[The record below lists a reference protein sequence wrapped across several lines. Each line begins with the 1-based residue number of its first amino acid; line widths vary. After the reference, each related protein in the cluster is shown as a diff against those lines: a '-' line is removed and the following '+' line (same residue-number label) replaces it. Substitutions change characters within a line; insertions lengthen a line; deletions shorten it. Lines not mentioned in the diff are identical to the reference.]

1 MRSAAIRRISND
13 PSGFADIIP
22 TGNITMWGLNT
33 MAKRPD
39 NQETLVFALEL
50 LRRIPR
56 KSKVT
61 AKELQV
67 QLQGAGLKKN
77 LRTVQR
83 QLKML
88 NERFDIECDDREKPY
103 GYRWKE
109 QAEGFSVPRL
119 SLQDSLLL
127 TLAEQYL
134 RKILPAR
141 LMKSMK
147 GFFTQA
153 RYELEYHSGRHP
165 EQEWLSKVRIVDT
178 TQPLLPPKIKP
189 DVLEAVSNALYENKW
204 LKLKYENA
212 DGKRGNYRVMPLGLA
227 QQGPRLYLVCR
238 FQDFDNERSLALH
251 RIISA
256 EVSTMSFDR
265 PSEFDLKKYD
275 DDGRF
280 GFGEGE
286 RIRLTFRIAKPN
298 GLHLLESPLSKDQQ
312 VTELDEE
319 YEITATVVDTEQLN
333 WWLRGFGDTVKDVEK
348 EPIANIKIK
357 YRR

>member
-1 MRSAAIRRISND
+1 
-13 PSGFADIIP
+13 
-22 TGNITMWGLNT
+22 

-56 KSKVT
+56 QQKIT
-61 AKELQV
+61 ATNLHR
-67 QLQGAGLKKN
+67 QLQEAGLNKG

-83 QLKML
+83 QLKL
-88 NERFDIECDDREKPY
+88 LSERFDIECDDRERPY
-103 GYRWKE
+103 GYRWIE
-109 QAEGFSVPRL
+109 QAQGFCVPRL
-119 SLQDSLLL
+119 GLQDSLLL

-134 RKILPAR
+134 RAILPAR
-141 LMKSMK
+141 LMKSME
-147 GFFTQA
+147 GFFSQA
-153 RYELEYHSGRHP
+153 RYELGHHDGQRP

-189 DVLEAVSNALYENKW
+189 DVFETVSNALYENKW

-212 DGKRGNYRVMPLGLA
+212 EGWRGNYRVMPLGLA

-238 FQDFDNERSLALH
+238 FEGFDNERSLALH

-256 EVSTMSFDR
+256 EASTMGFER
-265 PSEFDLKKYD
+265 PPEFDLKKYD
-275 DDGRF
+275 NDGRF
-280 GFGEGE
+280 GFGEGQ

-298 GLHLLESPLSKDQQ
+298 GFHLLESPLSEDQS

-333 WWLRGFGDTVKDVEK
+333 WWLRGFEDAVRDIDKQ
-348 EPIANIKIK
+348 AL
-357 YRR
+357 R

>member
-1 MRSAAIRRISND
+1 MWSL
-13 PSGFADIIP
+13 
-22 TGNITMWGLNT
+22 NI

-56 KSKVT
+56 QRKIT
-61 AKELQV
+61 ARDLHR
-67 QLQGAGLKKN
+67 QLQETGLPKG

-83 QLKML
+83 QLKL
-88 NERFDIECDDREKPY
+88 LSEHFDIECDDREQPY
-103 GYRWKE
+103 GYRWKH
-109 QAEGFSVPRL
+109 QSEGFCVPRL
-119 SLQDSLLL
+119 NLQDSLLL

-141 LMKSMK
+141 LMKSME

-153 RYELEYHSGRHP
+153 RYELEYHGGQRP
-165 EQEWLSKVRIVDT
+165 ELEWLSKVRIVDT
-178 TQPLLPPKIKP
+178 TQPLMAPILKP
-189 DVLEAVSNALYENKW
+189 DVFEAVSNALYENKW

-212 DGKRGNYRVMPLGLA
+212 EGWRGNYRVMPLGLA

-238 FQDFDNERSLALH
+238 FEDFDNERSLALH

-256 EVSTMSFDR
+256 EVSIRGFER
-265 PSEFDLKKYD
+265 PPEFDLEKYD

-286 RIRLTFRIAKPN
+286 RIKLTFKINKPN
-298 GLHLLESPLSKDQQ
+298 GFHLLESPLSKDQE
-312 VTELDEE
+312 VRDLNNE

-333 WWLRGFGDTVKDVEK
+333 WWLRGFGEAARDIRKQPLK
-348 EPIANIKIK
+348 Q
-357 YRR
+357 

>member
-1 MRSAAIRRISND
+1 
-13 PSGFADIIP
+13 
-22 TGNITMWGLNT
+22 

-56 KSKVT
+56 RRRIT
-61 AKELQV
+61 AKELHK
-67 QLQGAGLKKN
+67 QLQEAGLKKD

-88 NERFDIECDDREKPY
+88 SERFDIECDDREKPY
-103 GYRWKE
+103 GYRWIE
-109 QAEGFSVPRL
+109 QADGFCIPRL
-119 SLQDSLLL
+119 GLQDSLLL

-134 RKILPAR
+134 RKILPAK
-141 LMKSMK
+141 LMKSME

-153 RYELEYHSGRHP
+153 RYELAYHDGQHP

-178 TQPLLPPKIKP
+178 TQPLLPPKVKSE
-189 DVLEAVSNALYENKW
+189 VFEAVSNALYENKW
-204 LKLKYENA
+204 LKVNYRNV
-212 DGKRGNYRVMPLGLA
+212 DGKRGDYRVMPLGLA

-238 FQDFDNERSLALH
+238 FEGFDNERSLALH
-251 RIISA
+251 RIITA
-256 EVSTMSFDR
+256 EALTMSFKR
-265 PSEFDLKKYD
+265 PPEFDLKKYD

-286 RIRLTFRIAKPN
+286 RIRLTFRINKPS
-298 GLHLLESPLSKDQQ
+298 GFHLLESPLSSDQEER
-312 VTELDEE
+312 ELEDE

-333 WWLRGFGDTVKDVEK
+333 WWLRGFGVAVRGVEK
-348 EPIANIKIK
+348 QSLKQSNPEKK
-357 YRR
+357 DE

>member
-1 MRSAAIRRISND
+1 
-13 PSGFADIIP
+13 
-22 TGNITMWGLNT
+22 

-39 NQETLVFALEL
+39 AQESLVFALEL

-56 KSKVT
+56 QRKVT
-61 AKELQV
+61 AKELHR
-67 QLQGAGLKKN
+67 QLKEAGLNKG

-83 QLKML
+83 QLKL
-88 NERFDIECDDREKPY
+88 LSEYFDIECDDREKPY

-109 QAEGFSVPRL
+109 QAEGFCVPRL

-134 RKILPAR
+134 RTILPTR
-141 LMKSMK
+141 LMKSME

-153 RYELEYHSGRHP
+153 RYELEYRGRQRP

-178 TQPLLPPKIKP
+178 TQPLLPPMIKP
-189 DVLEAVSNALYENKW
+189 GVFEAVSNALYDNKW

-212 DGKRGNYRVMPLGLA
+212 EGWRGNYRVMPLGLA

-238 FQDFDNERSLALH
+238 FEGFGNDRSLALH
-251 RIISA
+251 RIISTQ
-256 EVSTMSFDR
+256 VSTIGFER
-265 PSEFDLKKYD
+265 PTEFDLKKYD

-286 RIRLTFRIAKPN
+286 RIKLTFKINKPN
-298 GLHLLESPLSKDQQ
+298 GFHLLESPLSPDQE
-312 VTELDEE
+312 VRELDDE
-319 YEITATVVDTEQLN
+319 YEIIATVVDTEQLN
-333 WWLRGFGDTVKDVEK
+333 WWLRGFGDAVRGVEK
-348 EPIANIKIK
+348 EILLHE
-357 YRR
+357 

>member
-1 MRSAAIRRISND
+1 
-13 PSGFADIIP
+13 
-22 TGNITMWGLNT
+22 

-39 NQETLVFALEL
+39 TQESLVFALEL

-56 KSKVT
+56 KGKIT
-61 AKELQV
+61 AKKLQE
-67 QLQGAGLKKN
+67 QLQEAGLKKD

-83 QLKML
+83 QLKL
-88 NERFDIECDDREKPY
+88 LSERFDIECDDEGKPY

-109 QAEGFSVPRL
+109 QSEGFCIPRL
-119 SLQDSLLL
+119 NLQDSLLL

-134 RKILPAR
+134 RALLPAR
-141 LMKSMK
+141 LMRSME
-147 GFFTQA
+147 GFFSQA
-153 RYELEYHSGRHP
+153 RYELKYHDGQHP

-189 DVLEAVSNALYENKW
+189 EVFEAVSNALYENKW
-204 LKLKYENA
+204 LKLNYRNV
-212 DGKRGNYRVMPLGLA
+212 DGKRGEYRVMPLGLA

-238 FQDFDNERSLALH
+238 FEGFDNERSLALH

-256 EVSTMSFDR
+256 QASTMSFER
-265 PSEFDLKKYD
+265 PPEFNLKKYD

-286 RIRLTFRIAKPN
+286 RIRLTFRINKPN
-298 GLHLLESPLSKDQQ
+298 GFHLLESPLSTDQE
-312 VTELDEE
+312 VRELDNE

-333 WWLRGFGDTVKDVEK
+333 WWLRGFGDAVRDIEKQPLKNTV
-348 EPIANIKIK
+348 
-357 YRR
+357 

>member
-1 MRSAAIRRISND
+1 
-13 PSGFADIIP
+13 
-22 TGNITMWGLNT
+22 

-56 KSKVT
+56 HRRIT
-61 AKELQV
+61 AKELHK
-67 QLQGAGLKKN
+67 QLQEAGLKKD

-88 NERFDIECDDREKPY
+88 SERFDIECDDGDKPY
-103 GYRWKE
+103 GYRWKP
-109 QAEGFSVPRL
+109 QSEGFCVPRL

-134 RKILPAR
+134 RKILPAK
-141 LMKSMK
+141 LMKSME

-153 RYELEYHSGRHP
+153 RYELAYHDGQHP

-178 TQPLLPPKIKP
+178 TQPLLPPKVKSE
-189 DVLEAVSNALYENKW
+189 VFEAVSNALYENKW
-204 LKLKYENA
+204 LKVNYRNV
-212 DGKRGNYRVMPLGLA
+212 DGKRGDYRVMPLGLA

-238 FQDFDNERSLALH
+238 FEGFDNERSLAVH

-256 EVSTMSFDR
+256 EASTMSFER
-265 PSEFDLKKYD
+265 PPEFDLKKYD

-280 GFGEGE
+280 
-286 RIRLTFRIAKPN
+286 RIRRGRANKA
-298 GLHLLESPLSKDQQ
+298 HLQDPKTKWVSL
-312 VTELDEE
+312 
-319 YEITATVVDTEQLN
+319 A
-333 WWLRGFGDTVKDVEK
+333 
-348 EPIANIKIK
+348 
-357 YRR
+357 

>member
-1 MRSAAIRRISND
+1 
-13 PSGFADIIP
+13 
-22 TGNITMWGLNT
+22 

-56 KSKVT
+56 HRRIT
-61 AKELQV
+61 AKELHK
-67 QLQGAGLKKN
+67 QLQEAGLKKD

-88 NERFDIECDDREKPY
+88 SERFDIECDDGDKPY
-103 GYRWKE
+103 GYRWKP
-109 QAEGFSVPRL
+109 QSEGFCVPRL
-119 SLQDSLLL
+119 GLQDSLLL

-141 LMKSMK
+141 LMKSME

-153 RYELEYHSGRHP
+153 RYELAYHDGQRP

-178 TQPLLPPKIKP
+178 TQPLLPPK
-189 DVLEAVSNALYENKW
+189 VESEVFEAISNALYENKW
-204 LKLKYENA
+204 LKVNYRNV
-212 DGKRGNYRVMPLGLA
+212 DGKRGDYRVMPLGLA

-238 FQDFDNERSLALH
+238 FEGFDNERSLALH
-251 RIISA
+251 RIIS
-256 EVSTMSFDR
+256 VQSSTMTFER
-265 PSEFDLKKYD
+265 PPEFDLKKYD

-286 RIRLTFRIAKPN
+286 RISLTFRIDKQTGA
-298 GLHLLESPLSKDQQ
+298 HLLETPLSKDQK
-312 VTELDEE
+312 VRGLDSE
-319 YEITATVVDTEQLN
+319 YEINATVVDTEQLN
-333 WWLRGFGDTVKDVEK
+333 WWLRGFGDTVRGVRKKPLKRQD
-348 EPIANIKIK
+348 AG
-357 YRR
+357 

>member
-1 MRSAAIRRISND
+1 
-13 PSGFADIIP
+13 
-22 TGNITMWGLNT
+22 

-56 KSKVT
+56 QRKIT
-61 AKELQV
+61 AKELHR
-67 QLQGAGLKKN
+67 QLQEAGLNKG

-88 NERFDIECDDREKPY
+88 SERFDIECDDGDKPY
-103 GYRWKE
+103 GYRWKP
-109 QAEGFSVPRL
+109 QSEGFCVPRL
-119 SLQDSLLL
+119 GLQDSLLL

-134 RKILPAR
+134 RKILPAK
-141 LMKSMK
+141 LMKSME

-153 RYELEYHSGRHP
+153 RYELAYHDGQHP

-178 TQPLLPPKIKP
+178 TQPLLPPKVKSE
-189 DVLEAVSNALYENKW
+189 VFEAVSNALYENKW
-204 LKLKYENA
+204 LKVNYRNV
-212 DGKRGNYRVMPLGLA
+212 DGKRGEYRIMPLGLA

-238 FQDFDNERSLALH
+238 FEGFDNERSLALH

-256 EVSTMSFDR
+256 EASTMSFER
-265 PSEFDLKKYD
+265 PPEFDLKKYD

-286 RIRLTFRIAKPN
+286 RIRLTFRIKKPN
-298 GLHLLESPLSKDQQ
+298 GFHLLESPLSSDQEER
-312 VTELDEE
+312 ELEDE

-333 WWLRGFGDTVKDVEK
+333 WWLRGFGDAVREIRKKLLKQNNTRE
-348 EPIANIKIK
+348 NT
-357 YRR
+357 

>member
-1 MRSAAIRRISND
+1 
-13 PSGFADIIP
+13 
-22 TGNITMWGLNT
+22 
-33 MAKRPD
+33 MARRPD
-39 NQETLVFALEL
+39 NQETLVFTLEL

-56 KSKVT
+56 QHKIT
-61 AKELQV
+61 ARELHG
-67 QLQGAGLKKN
+67 QLRGAGLKKG

-83 QLKML
+83 QLKL
-88 NERFDIECDDREKPY
+88 LSRHFDIECDDREKPY
-103 GYRWKE
+103 GYRWK
-109 QAEGFSVPRL
+109 QQSDGFCIPRL
-119 SLQDSLLL
+119 GLQDSLLL

-134 RKILPAR
+134 RAILPAK
-141 LMKSMK
+141 LMKSME

-153 RYELEYHSGRHP
+153 RYELEYHGGQRP

-178 TQPLLPPKIKP
+178 TQPLLPPKIR
-189 DVLEAVSNALYENKW
+189 DGVLESVSNALYENKW

-238 FQDFDNERSLALH
+238 FEGFDNERSLALH

-256 EVSTMSFDR
+256 QVSTMGFER
-265 PSEFDLKKYD
+265 PPEFDLKKYD

-286 RIRLTFRIAKPN
+286 RIKLSFRINKPS
-298 GLHLLESPLSKDQQ
+298 GFHLLESPLSQDQK
-312 VTELDEE
+312 VRELDDE

-333 WWLRGFGDTVKDVEK
+333 WWLRGFGDAISDVRK
-348 EPIANIKIK
+348 KPSFVDLMRKSPLVGVEPQLERDKSQT
-357 YRR
+357 REQPL

>member
-1 MRSAAIRRISND
+1 
-13 PSGFADIIP
+13 
-22 TGNITMWGLNT
+22 

-56 KSKVT
+56 HRRIT
-61 AKELQV
+61 ARELHK
-67 QLQGAGLKKN
+67 QLQEAGLNKG

-83 QLKML
+83 QLKL
-88 NERFDIECDDREKPY
+88 LSEYFDIECDDREKPY
-103 GYRWKE
+103 GYRWIE
-109 QAEGFSVPRL
+109 QADGFCIPRL
-119 SLQDSLLL
+119 GLQESLLL

-141 LMKSMK
+141 LMKSME

-153 RYELEYHSGRHP
+153 RYELKYHGGKHP

-178 TQPLLPPKIKP
+178 TQPLLPPKVKSE
-189 DVLEAVSNALYENKW
+189 VFEAVSNALYENKL
-204 LKLKYENA
+204 LKVNYRNV
-212 DGKRGNYRVMPLGLA
+212 DGKRGEYRIMPLGLA

-238 FQDFDNERSLALH
+238 FEGFDNERSLAVH

-256 EVSTMSFDR
+256 EVSTMSFER
-265 PSEFDLKKYD
+265 PPEFDLKKYD

-286 RIRLTFRIAKPN
+286 RIRLTFRINKPN
-298 GLHLLESPLSKDQQ
+298 GFHLLESPLSKDQE
-312 VTELDEE
+312 VIELNDE
-319 YEITATVVDTEQLN
+319 YEVTATVVDTEQLN
-333 WWLRGFGDTVKDVEK
+333 WWLQGFGDAVRGVKKNTLKPRIQE
-348 EPIANIKIK
+348 N
-357 YRR
+357 